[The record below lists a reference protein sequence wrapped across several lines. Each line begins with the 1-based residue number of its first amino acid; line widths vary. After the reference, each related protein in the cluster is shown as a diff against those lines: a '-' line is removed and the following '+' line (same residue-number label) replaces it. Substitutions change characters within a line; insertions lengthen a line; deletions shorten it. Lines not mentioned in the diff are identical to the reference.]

1 MIALVLA
8 ALLAPG
14 RRLAF
19 FAGTLTF
26 LCIGALQAMYGPAFA
41 DFLGRYPIDV
51 SQVGTIVSVHF
62 LGSFTT
68 VVLSGWLLRRIG
80 YRQLLVVGGGCCWRS
95 AAWGW
100 R

>member
-1 MIALVLA
+1 
-8 ALLAPG
+8 
-14 RRLAF
+14 
-19 FAGTLTF
+19 
-26 LCIGALQAMYGPAFA
+26 MYGPAFA

-68 VVLSGWLLRRIG
+68 VVLSSWLLRRIAIG
-80 YRQLLVVGGGCCWRS
+80 SCWSWGGCCWRS